1 MVIDK
6 LQKRFGNMCR
16 NCFVERWVEP
26 NNIAFSISG
35 WLLLY
40 WLLVFLV
47 CEVIP
52 AVSGYSYSTFAC
64 SKMVSFDEFFDSRLF
79 IDVGSCLRMSTG

>member
-1 MVIDK
+1 MRANNGANVFSTAVAYFDIVSVEDFAHVVGISKMVIDK
-6 LQKRFGNMCR
+6 LQKRFGNICR

-40 WLLVFLV
+40 WLLVF
-47 CEVIP
+47 
-52 AVSGYSYSTFAC
+52 
-64 SKMVSFDEFFDSRLF
+64 
-79 IDVGSCLRMSTG
+79 